1 MEKQVTK
8 SDPLTDLL
16 DLKDDRRL
24 LVREVTIIGQRL
36 LDIQVEFDKRG
47 VAFNEAFSQN
57 ILKKGFT
64 LTGVEEKQVKRLAKL
79 AREYQKLTKLFIKH
93 NQDLVAIEL
102 EIITIKSF

>member
-1 MEKQVTK
+1 MQKQVTK

-16 DLKDDRRL
+16 DLKDDKRI

-36 LDIQVEFDKRG
+36 LDIESEFDQSSID
-47 VAFNEAFSQN
+47 FNEAFTQS

-64 LTGVEEKQVKRLAKL
+64 LTGIDKKQLKALARLAK
-79 AREYQKLTKLFIKH
+79 EYRKLTKLFKKH